1 MGHHKLLMLR
11 SYWEKGNPSVSVNY
25 IANVMARERFKE
37 ILSNLPFSNN
47 EEAFSRE
54 HRDHEKAFKVR

>member
-1 MGHHKLLMLR
+1 MLR

-25 IANVMARERFKE
+25 VANVMARERFKE